1 MFDRAKLIN
10 ANVLEIDEK
19 FRQFFRLK
27 QLFADDVQ
35 ACIHTCMK
43 GTVGTVDAVSQM
55 CMTIDIKYSSM
66 ASNRLLI
73 HPSKIQWT
81 CIWLHGHGHLEN
93 IDLQLS
99 LFFPDLT
106 FFLAVHDLSY
116 S

>member
-55 CMTIDIKYSSM
+55 CMTIDIQYSSM
-66 ASNRLLI
+66 ASNWLLLN
-73 HPSKIQWT
+73 PSKIQWT

-93 IDLQLS
+93 MTS
-99 LFFPDLT
+99 SFHCSFPT
-106 FFLAVHDLSY
+106 
-116 S
+116 